1 MATLALSLAGQV
13 AGGFIGGP
21 FGATLG
27 RALGALA
34 GSAVDAALFGPRPAA
49 QPVGDVRITGA
60 AEGAAI
66 PRLYGWN
73 RVAGTVIWATDLE
86 KIASEAG
93 GSKGFSAGEEEEV
106 VASFALGLC
115 EGEIAHVGRIWA
127 DGKLLDTA
135 ELTIRVYRGTVD
147 QEPDDFLVAKQG
159 EGEVPGYR
167 GLAYLVFE
175 RLPLTRF
182 GNRMPNLTVEV
193 CRAVGELE
201 PAIRAVC
208 VIPGSTEFGYD
219 PEPRV
224 RLLGPGSVAGE
235 NTHVSALRSDWDVSI
250 DELAALC
257 PNLRH
262 VGLVV
267 SWFGT
272 DLRCGQCMVEPRVE
286 AGTRSVRG
294 AEWAV
299 AGRTRAT
306 ASVVS
311 GHGGGPAYGGTPS
324 DASVVAAIRDLKARG
339 LEVTLYPFVMMDI
352 PADNALPN
360 PYGGTGQPA
369 YPWRG
374 RVTCDPA
381 PGRPGSVDKTAG
393 AAAQVADFVAGGY
406 REMVLHYAGLAEAA
420 GGVDALLIGSELV
433 GLTTVR
439 DGASSSPFVTALRA
453 LAGEARSVVGADT
466 RLSYAADWS
475 EYFGYQPVDGSG
487 DRLFHLDPLW
497 ADSNIDAV
505 GIDNYMPISDW
516 REEGGPDALAAVS
529 PYDLDY
535 LEANIA
541 GGEGFDWY
549 YASEA
554 DRQAGM
560 RTPIG
565 DGAYGEPWVYRFKDI
580 LSWWSRPHHNRI
592 GGVRDPN
599 PTAWEPG
606 SKPIWMTEIGCGA
619 VDKGTNAP
627 NAFGDP
633 KSAEDK
639 RPYFSSGAP
648 DALMQ
653 RQALR
658 AIHRHWQ
665 GGGDNPQGM
674 VDPDRLYVWCWDAR
688 PFPAFPGRDDVWSDA
703 ANYET
708 GHWLNGR
715 LGAAGAGEMLA
726 AMAEDYGVAVAEV
739 ADALPLVTGCAIEQV
754 TSLRE
759 AGAALVDVA
768 GLVVADTPQGL
779 RFALPD
785 ARQVTRVAP
794 EDLVRDEGPVFGR
807 RRGDPA
813 EAVGR
818 LTLHAL
824 DRGRDYQ
831 SMSVVALADEGEAV
845 AVEHSGL
852 VLEPMD
858 LRRAAEQRLA
868 RLAQAADSVEA
879 ILPPEALA
887 IEPGDLLDIDG
898 VADGPFLVE
907 ETRGVSGQAIKARRW
922 ARVPVAVFS
931 AERRRMWTPELALV
945 APPAV
950 VAAHLPAEGGASRL
964 VAGAFASPWP
974 GEVSLRDGEIRLAG
988 ASRAAVLGVAE
999 TALGPGAQW
1008 MWDREGAL
1016 DVTLYAG
1023 HLASRDEGAVLDG
1036 ANRLAVLTAAG
1047 WEVIGFAEAELT
1059 DVRRYRLT
1067 GLLRGLEGTAA
1078 GAVDI
1083 GAHVLVLGPGL
1094 AEIAVPP
1101 GRVGGDWS
1109 LRAYAGPRDAHGVP
1123 VAVDL
1128 DAAPARL
1135 LAPVHVTAARDA
1147 SGDIAL
1153 RWVRR
1158 ARGGV
1163 EWAYGEVPLDAAPE
1177 RYRVTIRDGATI
1189 LRVIE
1194 ADGPEARYAAA
1205 EQDADWGGPAPDFAF
1220 TVEQISPA
1228 SGPGAKAWGAF
1239 HG

>member
-1 MATLALSLAGQV
+1 MTEANMPALENKAGAKPGDLDGVIADFMGAFEEFKATNDARLDA
-13 AGGFIGGP
+13 IEK
-21 FGATLG
+21 
-27 RALGALA
+27 R
-34 GSAVDAALFGPRPAA
+34 GSADTLLDDKLKRLDQVLDGHKSTLDRLATERAR
-49 QPVGDVRITGA
+49 
-60 AEGAAI
+60 
-66 PRLYGWN
+66 PRL
-73 RVAGTVIWATDLE
+73 E
-86 KIASEAG
+86 G
-93 GSKGFSAGEEEEV
+93 GRPEAGEEYKQAFSDYVKHGETK
-106 VASFALGLC
+106 ALSTGS
-115 EGEIAHVGRIWA
+115 GP
-127 DGKLLDTA
+127 DG
-135 ELTIRVYRGTVD
+135 G
-147 QEPDDFLVAKQG
+147 
-159 EGEVPGYR
+159 
-167 GLAYLVFE
+167 YLVPAE
-175 RLPLTRF
+175 TETEVTRLLTAISPMRAIC
-182 GNRMPNLTVEV
+182 GVRQVSGSVYKKPITVAGPQV
-193 CRAVGELE
+193 GWVGET
-201 PAIRAVC
+201 ASRTQTT
-208 VIPGSTEFGYD
+208 SQT
-219 PEPRV
+219 
-224 RLLGPGSVAGE
+224 
-235 NTHVSALRSDWDVSI
+235 I
-250 DELAALC
+250 DELTFPTTELYAMPAATQAFLDDAAVD
-257 PNLRH
+257 
-262 VGLVV
+262 VGQWIAEEVNAAFAEQETAAFILGDGVNKPAGFLDADIVAEASWSWEKLGYVATGVDGAFPDGIDPTDASDVLIDLVYA
-267 SWFGT
+267 
-272 DLRCGQCMVEPRVE
+272 LK
-286 AGTRSVRG
+286 AG
-294 AEWAV
+294 
-299 AGRTRAT
+299 
-306 ASVVS
+306 
-311 GHGGGPAYGGTPS
+311 YGGTPS
-324 DASVVAAIRDLKARG
+324 DTSVVAAIRDLKARG

-374 RVTCDPA
+374 RITCDPA

-439 DGASSSPFVTALRA
+439 DGASSFPFVTALRA
-453 LAGEARSVVGADT
+453 LAGEARSVVGAGT

-475 EYFGYQPVDGSG
+475 EYFGYQPADGSG

-497 ADSNIDAV
+497 ADANIDAV

-516 REEGGPDALAAVS
+516 REEGGPDAPAAVS

-535 LEANIA
+535 LGANIA

-580 LSWWSRPHHNRI
+580 VSWWSRPHHNRI

-599 PTAWEPG
+599 PTAWVPG

-739 ADALPLVTGCAIEQV
+739 ADPLPLVTGCAIEQV

-785 ARQVTRVAP
+785 ARQVTRVMP

-831 SMSVVALADEGEAV
+831 SMSVVALAEEGEAV
-845 AVEHSGL
+845 AVEQSGL

-974 GEVSLRDGEIRLAG
+974 GEVSLRDGETRLAG

-1036 ANRLAVLTAAG
+1036 ANRLAVRTAAG
-1047 WEVIGFAEAELT
+1047 WEVIGFAGAELT
-1059 DVRRYRLT
+1059 GARRYRLT

-1094 AEIAVPP
+1094 AEIAVPA

-1109 LRAYAGPRDAHGVP
+1109 LRAYAGTRDAHGVP

-1128 DAAPARL
+1128 DFAPARL
-1135 LAPVHVTAARDA
+1135 LAPVHVTAAQDA

-1163 EWAYGEVPLDAAPE
+1163 EWAYGEVLLDAAPE
-1177 RYRVTIRDGATI
+1177 RYRVTIRDGATA